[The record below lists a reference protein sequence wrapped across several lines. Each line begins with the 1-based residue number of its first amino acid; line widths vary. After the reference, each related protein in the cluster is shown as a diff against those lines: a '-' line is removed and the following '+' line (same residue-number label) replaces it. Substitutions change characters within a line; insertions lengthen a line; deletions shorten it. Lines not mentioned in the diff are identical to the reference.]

1 MPLRLCVDTD
11 NSKDTVCTTWNPKM
25 RFRDSVDLVV
35 LAAFWGASFLFM
47 RIAVPE
53 FGPVVLA
60 QLRVTIAAL
69 FLLPILLMR
78 SDTSELIRHWKML
91 ALLGVL
97 NSAIPFYLLS
107 FSTLHLT
114 GGFASILNATAPLWA
129 AVVAWVWLS
138 DLLDRYKISGL
149 LLGFAGVLVL
159 VWNKVSF
166 ATSTSTLAIF
176 AAIGAAAF
184 YGIGG
189 NFARK
194 YVRNVSSLAVA
205 TGSMIAASLFLL
217 PGAVTQWPAD
227 SITTEAWAAVVAMGI
242 VSTGIAYALYFR
254 LIANVGP
261 AKAITVTYLV
271 PAFAVIWGGLF
282 LDEAVTVTMIVGSA
296 IILLGTALAT
306 GMLPRKG
313 ASGEV
318 KEEVV

>member
-1 MPLRLCVDTD
+1 
-11 NSKDTVCTTWNPKM
+11 M

-69 FLLPILLMR
+69 FLLPILLLR
-78 SDTSELIRHWKML
+78 SDTSELIVHWKIL

-107 FSTLHLT
+107 FSTLHLS

-129 AVVAWVWLS
+129 AVVAWLWLS
-138 DLLDRYKISGL
+138 ALLDRYKISGL
-149 LLGFAGVLVL
+149 LLGFAGVLIL

-166 ATSTSTLAIF
+166 ATGASTLAIF

-184 YGIGG
+184 YGIGA
-189 NFARK
+189 NLARK
-194 YVRNVSSLAVA
+194 YVSGISSLAVA

-217 PGAVTQWPAD
+217 PGAVILWPAD
-227 SITTEAWAAVVAMGI
+227 SVTTGAWAAVIAMGV

-261 AKAITVTYLV
+261 AKAVAVTYLV
-271 PAFAVIWGGLF
+271 PVFAVIWGTWL
-282 LDEAVTVTMIVGSA
+282 LDEAVTVTMLVGSV

-313 ASGEV
+313 ASGTDERR
-318 KEEVV
+318 VV